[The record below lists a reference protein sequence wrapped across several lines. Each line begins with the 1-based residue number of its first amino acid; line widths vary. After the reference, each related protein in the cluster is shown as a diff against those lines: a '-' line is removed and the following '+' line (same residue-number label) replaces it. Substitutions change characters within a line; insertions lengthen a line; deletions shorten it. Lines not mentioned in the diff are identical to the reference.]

1 MAAQGVDSPEPHLR
15 LVGCHYSTATQG
27 GALHVCHLPPG
38 MLLIHPLT
46 HSLTHS
52 LAHSLTRSLARSLA
66 RSLTHPPNG
75 ANINS
80 CLTHEDSLMESSEAF
95 VYYDCTSVTC
105 NTYAV
110 KGSVGADVPGC
121 SCNPGFL

>member
-46 HSLTHS
+46 H
-52 LAHSLTRSLARSLA
+52 
-66 RSLTHPPNG
+66 SLTHPPNG